1 MYNSYCENTY
11 INALRIA
18 RYAMFVIAT
27 LCVERRIK
35 NYNEFYLYIGAGNKI
50 LLLTYTNTKC

>member
-1 MYNSYCENTY
+1 MFNSYWENTY
-11 INALRIA
+11 TNALRID

-35 NYNEFYLYIGAGNKI
+35 NYNEFYFYISAGNKI
-50 LLLTYTNTKC
+50 LLLTYTNTKY